1 MNYELEV
8 MASQEQEVP
17 QTPHLLIQNVNSQQ
31 IVPSI
36 QLSLNSSQHSIQ
48 SNSLIDSN
56 VNIIVENKRK
66 RDYDSSDEQI
76 VPQIDWSESE
86 TSSETNSMTMSPIF
100 GDRLK
105 TSTSSHSSG
114 SSDSSIDWIL
124 NCWPKSEPKSSH
136 NLVESRD
143 NPLFNIKRKLISTK
157 VGFNSKVTKKLSIF
171 YDVFDDNNTSIPR
184 IDFFDKQ
191 IFV

>member
-8 MASQEQEVP
+8 MGSAEQEVP
-17 QTPHLLIQNVNSQQ
+17 QTPYLLIENLNSQQ

-36 QLSLNSSQHSIQ
+36 QLSLNSSEDSIQ

-56 VNIIVENKRK
+56 INTIVKNKRK
-66 RDYDSSDEQI
+66 RHFDSSDEQI
-76 VPQIDWSESE
+76 VPQIVWSESE

-105 TSTSSHSSG
+105 TSNSSHCSG
-114 SSDSSIDWIL
+114 SSNSSIDWIM
-124 NCWPKSEPKSSH
+124 NCSPKSEPKSSH

-143 NPLFNIKRKLISTK
+143 NLLFNIKRKLISTK
-157 VGFNSKVTKKLSIF
+157 VGFNSKVIKKLSIF
-171 YDVFDDNNTSIPR
+171 YDVFDDNNTSIPE

>member
-8 MASQEQEVP
+8 MAEQEVP
-17 QTPHLLIQNVNSQQ
+17 QTPNLLIENMNSQQ

-36 QLSLNSSQHSIQ
+36 QLSLNSSQDSIQ
-48 SNSLIDSN
+48 SNPLIDSN
-56 VNIIVENKRK
+56 VNTIVKNERK

-86 TSSETNSMTMSPIF
+86 TSSETNSMTISPIF

-105 TSTSSHSSG
+105 TSTSSHFSG
-114 SSDSSIDWIL
+114 PSDSSIDWIL
-124 NCWPKSEPKSSH
+124 NCSPKSEPKSSH
-136 NLVESRD
+136 DSVESRD

-171 YDVFDDNNTSIPR
+171 YDVFDDNNTSIPE